1 MAVSPDKDIMHGF
14 FPTFVSV
21 SSYDGFEREKE
32 DILGAIYRIRDE
44 DVAGQQRSASDYQ
57 LGYTSYFSRPD
68 LKSVLQ
74 FKNFIRFIEDKAA
87 KYAAA
92 LHYDVEANQLQLS
105 RFWVNINP
113 KYSFHPEHIHAYS
126 LLSGVF
132 YVSCT
137 PDSGGLML
145 KDPREVRLMTLPPTS
160 RNTRD
165 NADVVTLPPAEGKAL
180 IFPAWLTHSVEQN
193 MTDQDRVSIAYNFRL
208 KMSEA

>member
-1 MAVSPDKDIMHGF
+1 MASSLDKDIVHAF

-21 SSYDGFEREKE
+21 SNYTEFASEKE
-32 DILGAIYRIRDE
+32 AILAAIYRIRD
-44 DVAGQQRSASDYQ
+44 DDLVGQQRSKTDYQ

-68 LKSVLQ
+68 LKHVSEFQGFV
-74 FKNFIRFIEDKAA
+74 RFIEEKAA
-87 KYAAA
+87 RYAVA
-92 LHYDVEANQLQLS
+92 LDYDLGTNQLQLS

-145 KDPREVRLMTLPPTS
+145 KDPREVRLMALPPCS
-160 RNTRD
+160 KNTRD
-165 NADVVTLPPAEGKAL
+165 NADVVTLPPGEGKAL

-193 MTDQDRVSIAYNFRL
+193 MTDRDRVSISYNFRL
-208 KMSEA
+208 KMPEV